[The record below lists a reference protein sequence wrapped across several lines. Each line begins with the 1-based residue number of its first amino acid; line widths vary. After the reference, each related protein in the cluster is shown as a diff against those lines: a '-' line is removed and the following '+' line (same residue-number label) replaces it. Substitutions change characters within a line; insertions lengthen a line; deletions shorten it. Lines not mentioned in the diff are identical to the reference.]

1 MGSHAALIKNKI
13 ASIHKTAQITRSMQM
28 VSQARISGFEYKMH
42 ASEHYA
48 HVSEAIFQSLVEN
61 ASRIDSEI
69 LQLFKPDY
77 DKKTATY
84 IMVSSDR
91 GLAGPYNSAVI
102 KKTMQIINDRHQS
115 PSEYKLYVLGR
126 IGYDAMRRAGY
137 VVENDYLN
145 VHDNFKISDLEAVLN
160 TAFDTYLNREVGRV
174 EVIYHRFQNRVVQDV
189 QQLMLLPITGEMMA
203 ETEENQLHPTYIFE
217 EEPDRLLKRMIPL
230 YLNGEMQMILLNTK
244 LCEHTMR
251 VNAMRNATDN
261 AKEIVDKLSLIYN
274 AYRQSAIT
282 QELSEIVA
290 GSKAQK
296 GGAKKNGKRKN

>member
-13 ASIHKTAQITRSMQM
+13 ASIQKTAQITRSMQM
-28 VSQARISGFEYKMH
+28 VSQARISGFEHKMH

-48 HVSEAIFQSLVEN
+48 RLSEDIFQSLVSN
-61 ASRIDSEI
+61 ASQIDSKV
-69 LQLFKPDY
+69 LQLFKPNY
-77 DKKTATY
+77 DKKTVTY
-84 IMVSSDR
+84 VMISSDR

-115 PSEYKLYVLGR
+115 PDEYKLYVLGR
-126 IGYDAMRRAGY
+126 IGYDAMRRQGY
-137 VVENDYLN
+137 KIENDYIN
-145 VHDNFKISDLEAVLN
+145 VHDNFKIADLEEVLN
-160 TAFDTYLNREVGRV
+160 EAFTTFLDQKVGKV
-174 EVIYHRFQNRVVQDV
+174 EVIYHRFKNRVVQDV
-189 QQLMLLPITGEMMA
+189 QQLMLLPITGEVMV
-203 ETEENQLHPTYIFE
+203 EKEENKLHPTYIFDE
-217 EEPDRLLKRMIPL
+217 DPDRLVTRMVPL
-230 YLNGEMQMILLNTK
+230 YLNGEMQTILLNTK

-261 AKEIVDKLSLIYN
+261 AKEIVDKLSLVYN

-290 GSKAQK
+290 GAKVQK

>member
-13 ASIHKTAQITRSMQM
+13 ASIQKTAQITRSMQM
-28 VSQARISGFEYKMH
+28 VSQARISGFEHKMK
-42 ASEHYA
+42 ASEQYA
-48 HVSEAIFQSLVEN
+48 KLSEDIFQSLVAN
-61 ASRIDSEI
+61 ASRIDSEVLKI
-69 LQLFKPDY
+69 FTPDY
-77 DKKTATY
+77 TKKTATY

-115 PSEYKLYVLGR
+115 PSEYRLYVLGR
-126 IGYDAMRRAGY
+126 IGYDAMRRQGY
-137 VVENDYLN
+137 KIENDYIN
-145 VHDNFKISDLEAVLN
+145 VHDNFKIADLEEVLN
-160 TAFDTYLNREVGRV
+160 EAFATFSNREVGRV
-174 EVIYHRFQNRVVQDV
+174 EVIYHRYKNRVVQDV
-189 QQLMLLPITGEMMA
+189 EQLMLLPITSNVSL
-203 ETEENQLHPTYIFE
+203 EEDNSLHPTYIFDE
-217 EEPDRLLKRMIPL
+217 EADRLVARMVPL
-230 YLNGEMQMILLNTK
+230 YLNGEMQTILLNTK

-261 AKEIVDKLSLIYN
+261 AKEIVNKLSLVYN